1 MKTDLSNEWYDAL
14 IAAKARSRLNGLGY
28 AFAVQWPAGHCT
40 VEDRKPSLRSQQMRV
55 IECTSDGR
63 EVLA

>member
-1 MKTDLSNEWYDAL
+1 MKDWYAAL

-40 VEDRKPSLRSQQMRV
+40 AEDRKPSLRSPNMRV
-55 IECTSDGR
+55 VECTSDGR
-63 EVLA
+63 ENLA

>member
-1 MKTDLSNEWYDAL
+1 MNMTNDWYGVL

-40 VEDRKPSLRSQQMRV
+40 VEDRKPSLRNQQMRV
-55 IECTSDGR
+55 VECTCDGR
-63 EVLA
+63 ENLA